1 MSRQSLAEK
10 KRVSP
15 SEALSPDQT
24 PSVAPCASSLSM
36 FSFRLCDVS
45 AVDGKAGS
53 GDEARFFRRE
63 VLSCPEWQF
72 NGPIFR
78 DARLDRFSCR
88 FGSRSEF
95 TDNVER
101 LTSRHPDCRQPL
113 LNRVT
118 SELPVI

>member
-1 MSRQSLAEK
+1 MWRQSLAEK
-10 KRVSP
+10 KGVSP

-63 VLSCPEWQF
+63 V
-72 NGPIFR
+72 R
-78 DARLDRFSCR
+78 DEAGDLRYVTHSFQ
-88 FGSRSEF
+88 G
-95 TDNVER
+95 NER
-101 LTSRHPDCRQPL
+101 LILTNSACA
-113 LNRVT
+113 
-118 SELPVI
+118 ELISVAVGPG